1 MKDSIEYS
9 ITEEDLKTLDTDNI
23 EKIVLKD
30 GTILKFNSNTSTP
43 HLHTCTCNKNKNT
56 ISSNSSSNAYKKE
69 NKYISLTERSN
80 YDNNKNGFYVTPVPN
95 LKPKIIAIKVPEYEE
110 QKEIKYNIKTFTFE
124 SEPKKYKYKPY
135 KSPNRKFSSRMNY
148 MGCNCFNQDKFVI
161 NYNNI
166 NQCTCRKYCTCR
178 KNKRY

>member
-23 EKIVLKD
+23 EQIILKN

-43 HLHTCTCNKNKNT
+43 HLNTCTSHKNKNT
-56 ISSNSSSNAYKKE
+56 ISSNSSGKSYKKE
-69 NKYISLTERSN
+69 KKFISLTERTN
-80 YDNNKNGFYVTPVPN
+80 YDDNKKGFYVTPIPN

-110 QKEIKYNIKTFTFE
+110 QKEINYNIKTFTFE
-124 SEPKKYKYKPY
+124 SEPKKYTYKPY
-135 KSPNRKFSSRMNY
+135 KPPRRKFSSRINY
-148 MGCNCFNQDKFVI
+148 NGCNCFNQDNYFI

-166 NQCTCRKYCTCR
+166 NQCTCRKYCTCK